1 MRIRDCSIPAKV
13 EILTHY
19 SFGVFLFLLFLLGVK
34 TLVML
39 VSLFIIDMDL
49 LNVPLATLF
58 VIAIVV
64 LVILPDLMAQQCFAF
79 LTLGE
84 RDVIGKDLVEN
95 RGYLALIGLHWQ
107 LYVTTEAGVGRC
119 DFTEVMDGI
128 PDVELVDGHDFLADL
143 HI

>member
-1 MRIRDCSIPAKV
+1 
-13 EILTHY
+13 
-19 SFGVFLFLLFLLGVK
+19 
-34 TLVML
+34 ML

-95 RGYLALIGLHWQ
+95 RGYLALIRLHWQ
-107 LYVTTEAGVGRC
+107 LYVTTEAGVGRR

>member
-1 MRIRDCSIPAKV
+1 
-13 EILTHY
+13 
-19 SFGVFLFLLFLLGVK
+19 
-34 TLVML
+34 ML

-64 LVILPDLMAQQCFAF
+64 LVILPDLMAQQYFAF

-95 RGYLALIGLHWQ
+95 CGYLALIRLHWQ
-107 LYVTTEAGVGRC
+107 LYVTTEAGVGRR
-119 DFTEVMDGI
+119 DFTEVMDCI